1 MKLLDSEKK
10 ELAVLDETTSRVV
23 NWGGTPAFIYYTG
36 TFSKGTWTD
45 QKMFVYKLEALA
57 GFYLETDAGT
67 QVQFPTDKTNVKAIA
82 EFLKEYGLNT
92 GSTIFGSSIKKT
104 AVKTYADLDK
114 NLKGLITIT
123 VHVNAPEGTT
133 DVPATLT
140 LSYPRSVNAVT
151 VNDVLASDEIP
162 TIDGYSIAGATL
174 GTATDEASIVK
185 GTDKLLEDQ
194 EITLVWGKAVA
205 VNFVKYVK
213 YADGTAFVA
222 TEKTADVTV
231 AYGSKIS
238 AAVTKAAES
247 ITADEGETYEGV
259 AFVSTIDT
267 DLTNKQL
274 KKTVNT
280 IADGE
285 KIAVKYTSTAN
296 APTTTSTTTG
306 DTDSGDTGSSSTGD

>member
-36 TFSKGTWTD
+36 TFSKGTWTN
-45 QKMFVYKLEALA
+45 QKMFVYKLEALS
-57 GFYLETDAGT
+57 GFYLETDAGA
-67 QVQFPTDKTNVKAIA
+67 QVQIPTNVKDIA
-82 EFLKEYGLNT
+82 KFLKEYGFNI
-92 GSTIFGSSIKKT
+92 GSSIFGSSIKKS

-114 NLKGLITIT
+114 NLKGLINVT

-133 DVPATLT
+133 DVPET
-140 LSYPRSVNAVT
+140 LSLTYPRSVNAIT
-151 VNDVLASDEIP
+151 VNDIINSDKIP
-162 TIDGYSIAGATL
+162 AIAGYSIAGATL
-174 GTATDEASIVK
+174 GTATDEASIIK

-194 EITLVWGKAVA
+194 EITLVWGKSVT

-213 YADGTAFVA
+213 YADGSSFVA

-238 AAVTKAAES
+238 TAVTKAANT
-247 ITADEGETYEGV
+247 IVADEGETYEGV

-280 IADGE
+280 ISDGE
-285 KIAVKYTSTAN
+285 KIAIKYNSTVN
-296 APTTTSTTTG
+296 APAASSESTEISNG
-306 DTDSGDTGSSSTGD
+306 N

>member
-36 TFSKGTWTD
+36 TFSNGTWTD

-67 QVQFPTDKTNVKAIA
+67 QVQFPTDKTDVKAIA
-82 EFLKEYGLNT
+82 EFLKEYGFNV
-92 GSTIFGSSIKKT
+92 GSTIFNSSIKKA
-104 AVKTYADLDK
+104 AVKTYAKLDK

-133 DVPATLT
+133 DVPETLT

-162 TIDGYSIAGATL
+162 TIDGYSVAGATL

-194 EITLVWGKAVA
+194 EITLVWGKAVT

-213 YADGTAFVA
+213 YADGTEYVA

-259 AFVSTIDT
+259 AFVSDVTT

-280 IADGE
+280 ITDGE
-285 KIAVKYTSTAN
+285 KIAVKYDSTAN
-296 APTTTSTTTG
+296 TPTTDTTSG
-306 DTDSGDTGSSSTGD
+306 DTTSSSGDTGSTS